1 MKAIIFG
8 ITGQDGT
15 LLANYLLKMGFQIVG
30 TSRKSD
36 IGSINNIKIYEVDV
50 LSFTQI
56 FDLIKKE
63 TPDIIYNLSGQTSVG
78 KSFVNPRET
87 YLTIVNTTLYI
98 LDSIRLIN
106 PGIKYF
112 NASSSECFGI
122 SKFEILDEES
132 PFNPVSPYA
141 TAKLMAHNLA
151 NNYRNTYGL
160 FICTGIMSNH
170 ESYLRST
177 DFISMK
183 IIEAAYNISNGFQEY
198 FEVGDISIIRDWGWA
213 EDYIEAMYLMMI
225 QKDPDDYILATGRS
239 ISLEEFINYT
249 FNKFNLDYKKF
260 IRINQFYTR
269 KNEVPKVVLNPQ
281 KSLENLG
288 WKAKNSVY
296 EVIDKL
302 IDYRCKKT
310 Y

>member
-15 LLANYLLKMGFQIVG
+15 LLANYLLKKGFQIIG
-30 TSRKSD
+30 TTRKSNT
-36 IGSINNIKIYEVDV
+36 SSTQNIKIYEVDV
-50 LSFTQI
+50 LNFTQI

-63 TPDIIYNLSGQTSVG
+63 SPDFIYNLSGQTSVG
-78 KSFVNPRET
+78 KSFVDPLET

-98 LDSIRLIN
+98 LESIRLIN
-106 PGIKYF
+106 SDIKYF

-122 SKFEILDEES
+122 TNFEILDEQS

-160 FICTGIMSNH
+160 FVSTAIMSNH

-183 IIEAAYNISNGFQEY
+183 IIEAAYNIANGSQQY
-198 FEVGDISIIRDWGWA
+198 FEVGDITIIRDWGWA

-225 QKDPDDYILATGRS
+225 QKDPDDFILATGRS
-239 ISLEEFINYT
+239 ISLEEFIKYT
-249 FNKFNLDYKKF
+249 FNKFNLDYKKY
-260 IRINQFYTR
+260 ILISQFFTR
-269 KNEVPKVVLNPQ
+269 KNEVPKVVLSPQ
-281 KSLENLG
+281 KSLDKLG
-288 WKAKNSVY
+288 WKANNSVY